1 MKKTN
6 LFTSARRLAA
16 LSLLC
21 AVLLGTLCSCG
32 VIVINRPETTPAGA
46 ETTKSPET
54 ETPPATDAPEQ
65 TENSPSTE
73 VPDETTEEPA
83 ETEPPTPVTFPS
95 RLDEAEERL
104 DALDSYVDISDFD
117 IVAAASKDTVDV
129 IFSDEESPLYA
140 ARTNRNALLYDKY
153 GADVL
158 TIYQESV
165 DTERLYND
173 LLLSVRSGSSSDF
186 YLDLLAIPASSAG
199 RFLAKGLLK
208 DMRSL
213 PFYDVNLGPRGG
225 NIGQTRYFDLGAG
238 ADAPEELYAIYF
250 NRTLVGAENE
260 KMLYEASLE
269 GKMSWE
275 LLITVSASISDRA
288 ADMAVKNGENTLPG
302 ELAAYL
308 SGIEYVSQSAAGVPK
323 ITISD
328 SAALEIDALIESIS
342 KLGFYTPAE
351 GGASPRDKFV
361 EGKIPFY
368 LGTLSEMS
376 ELYDDPVEW
385 GLLTLPSDKDLGAF
399 SENRPV
405 LCIPATNTRLEQ
417 TSIWLTALNA
427 ASGDWIRDQYLLIS
441 LENHIRDNNSCLVLN
456 KILSQEA
463 ESAFERVF
471 AGYYDGLK
479 DATYGA
485 AGKALTGGDKF
496 SAVLAKNITSINKKL
511 AKLP

>member
-1 MKKTN
+1 MKLK
-6 LFTSARRLAA
+6 FISRSARSAA
-16 LSLLC
+16 LLI
-21 AVLLGTLCSCG
+21 VLALMISALSSCG
-32 VIVINRPETTPAGA
+32 IIIIN
-46 ETTKSPET
+46 KPET
-54 ETPPATDAPEQ
+54 EPPATTVTPESEQSPEQ
-65 TENSPSTE
+65 SGVATESP
-73 VPDETTEEPA
+73 ETTEEPLETEA
-83 ETEPPTPVTFPS
+83 PDVETEPPKQIDFPS
-95 RLDEAEERL
+95 RIEEAEQRL
-104 DALDSYVDISDFD
+104 DGLGESIKISDFHL
-117 IVAAASKDTVDV
+117 IYAAADNTVDV
-129 IFSDEESPLYA
+129 IFSEEDSPLYA
-140 ARTNRNALLYDKY
+140 ARVKRNAMVEEKY
-153 GADVL
+153 SSIVR
-158 TIYQESV
+158 TIYEGKVTS
-165 DTERLYND
+165 DKLYED
-173 LLLSVRSGSSSDF
+173 VRVAVSSGNATDY
-186 YLDLLAIPASSAG
+186 YLDLLVLTAADACK
-199 RFLAKGLLK
+199 FLSKGLLK

-225 NIGQTRYFDLGAG
+225 NVGQTRYFDLGAG
-238 ADAPEELYAIYF
+238 ADAPEELCAIYF

-260 KMLYEASLE
+260 KMLFEASLE

-275 LLITVSASISDRA
+275 LLCTVSASISDRA

-328 SAALEIDALIESIS
+328 STALEIDALIESIS
-342 KLGFYTPAE
+342 KLSFYTPAE
-351 GGASPRDKFV
+351 GGASSRDKFL

-376 ELYDDPVEW
+376 EFYDDPVEW

-456 KILSQEA
+456 KILSQKA

-471 AGYYDGLK
+471 AGYYEGLK